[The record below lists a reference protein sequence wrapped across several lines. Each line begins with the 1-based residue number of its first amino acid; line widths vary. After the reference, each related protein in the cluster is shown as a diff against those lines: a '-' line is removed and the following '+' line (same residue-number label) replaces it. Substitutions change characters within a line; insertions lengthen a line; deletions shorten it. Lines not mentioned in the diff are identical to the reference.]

1 MKTLVVE
8 RDGRITVHEVNK
20 PRYNEY
26 QALVKTIA
34 CGMCG
39 TDIKLIHRTFKG
51 FPESVYPIML
61 GHEGVGEVV
70 EAGSKVKGLKVG
82 DKVLLPFVDPDPE
95 NLPGLGSGWGALS
108 EYAVVC
114 DPKAPWP
121 GGAPDCAFAQTVL
134 DDDLD
139 PVDATMI
146 VTFRE
151 VLSNIRYFGIQPQDS
166 VVVFG
171 CGPVGLTYL
180 KFMSLLGVK
189 DLVACDILPEKLEQA
204 RNYGATHLINS
215 KECDVRAE
223 VRKLF
228 PGGVDYVLD
237 AAGSPA
243 IVNQG
248 MGLIKDR
255 GSVLCYGVPE
265 KEEVTIDF
273 SPADYNWRVIY
284 QQMPR
289 KREEGEA
296 HAQVV
301 EWMRSGELNI
311 KDFISDYFTF
321 DQAVEAYQKLLD
333 RAFAER
339 WVDVY
344 ENDGKQSGAFSCG
357 VFGVHPYVLMNYAGT
372 LNDAFTLAHELGH
385 SMHSWFS
392 DTTQDYV
399 NHDYRIMVAEVA
411 STVNEVLLTKYLLK
425 TETDEKRRAYIL
437 NHFLESFRTTLYRQT
452 LFAEFERKAHDLY
465 AAGQP
470 LTATSLNK
478 VYHDLEAT
486 YYDGI
491 GIDADIDPEWSY
503 VPHFY
508 RAFYVYQYATGFSSA
523 VAIAEHILTTG
534 DASGYLKF
542 LTTGGSDYPLE
553 ELKIAGVDLTKPDT
567 VRSALRVF
575 DETIDE
581 LAKIL
586 L

>member
-70 EAGSKVKGLKVG
+70 EVGSKVKGLKVG

-255 GSVLCYGVPE
+255 GSGLCYGVPE

-333 RAFAER
+333 R
-339 WVDVY
+339 
-344 ENDGKQSGAFSCG
+344 
-357 VFGVHPYVLMNYAGT
+357 
-372 LNDAFTLAHELGH
+372 
-385 SMHSWFS
+385 
-392 DTTQDYV
+392 
-399 NHDYRIMVAEVA
+399 
-411 STVNEVLLTKYLLK
+411 
-425 TETDEKRRAYIL
+425 
-437 NHFLESFRTTLYRQT
+437 
-452 LFAEFERKAHDLY
+452 
-465 AAGQP
+465 
-470 LTATSLNK
+470 
-478 VYHDLEAT
+478 
-486 YYDGI
+486 
-491 GIDADIDPEWSY
+491 
-503 VPHFY
+503 
-508 RAFYVYQYATGFSSA
+508 
-523 VAIAEHILTTG
+523 
-534 DASGYLKF
+534 
-542 LTTGGSDYPLE
+542 
-553 ELKIAGVDLTKPDT
+553 
-567 VRSALRVF
+567 
-575 DETIDE
+575 
-581 LAKIL
+581 KIL
-586 L
+586 KKGIITF